1 MKRQSLIIAFIG
13 VVTLIVLL
21 TGCSNSKNA
30 ENTVSTTNQNA
41 VKDIYNSTTANSIY
55 VKQTTNE
62 LSNNN
67 YEVFSY
73 PIKDFYESREEV
85 EKEIDAIQESY
96 LTFKVG
102 KDSNTCTK
110 AKEIYAGY
118 MKTMQTWLDMY
129 PPESQE
135 IIAEK
140 ERLLN
145 QYVFFKEEALY
156 IAENNLEKNSPE
168 EAAKELDRAKENY
181 KKAVDVQKQYEAK
194 EITIDDALEKL
205 NIPPSKMLQEYYEQN
220 AE

>member
-1 MKRQSLIIAFIG
+1 MKKQSLIVIFIE
-13 VVTLIVLL
+13 VVTLGFLL
-21 TGCSNSKNA
+21 TGCSNNNKA
-30 ENTVSTTNQNA
+30 ENTFSTTIA
-41 VKDIYNSTTANSIY
+41 YSIH

-62 LSNNN
+62 LSNNKSKI
-67 YEVFSY
+67 FSY
-73 PIKDFYESREEV
+73 PIKDFYSSREEV

-110 AKEIYAGY
+110 AKETYTEY

-135 IIAEK
+135 IMAEK
-140 ERLLN
+140 ERLLT

-181 KKAVDVQKQYEAK
+181 KKAFCK
-194 EITIDDALEKL
+194 
-205 NIPPSKMLQEYYEQN
+205 SR
-220 AE
+220 